1 MSNRR
6 STSSQKGGGWIAL
19 SIIFALILIGIAGY
33 SYYFIR
39 YSISNGVSTAR
50 DSFLSAYADTREETY
65 AQYRDLA
72 FEVSEAKHHVSNDVT
87 ISISA
92 IKEKSV
98 LEVLR
103 VSDVVYII
111 DDGTETESGTTSW
124 LKVSGTGVFTV
135 NLTAAEYVIDN
146 ERHYVLVRV
155 PKPVLDSSNISIE
168 NFETLYF
175 SENVWRNDN
184 SVRSGEI
191 LARNQLS
198 ETKQKIQE
206 DFEANEQYSKL
217 AETSTQSMLAALI
230 RGINPD
236 IPDLQVVV
244 EFY

>member
-6 STSSQKGGGWIAL
+6 ATSSKKSGGWIAL

-39 YSISNGVSTAR
+39 HSISNGVSTAK

-65 AQYRDLA
+65 AQYHDLA
-72 FEVSEAKHHVSNDVT
+72 FEVSEAEHHVSNDVT

-92 IKEKSV
+92 IKEKSI

-155 PKPVLDSSNISIE
+155 LKPVLDSSNISIE

-198 ETKQKIQE
+198 EAKQKIQE

-217 AETSTQSMLAALI
+217 AETSTESMLAALI

-236 IPDLQVVV
+236 ILDLQVVV